1 MTSSGSTVATAR
13 TETTGPSG
21 RPRFG
26 ADVSDPAGSGPPS
39 RKRRRDWFR
48 KLRRDRV
55 LLLMVVPGLL
65 LLILFQYVPLLGNVI
80 AFQDYVP
87 FLGISRAPFV
97 GLANFQALFGDPA
110 FWNAVANTLIIMLLN
125 LLLFFPVPIA
135 LSLLLDGLFHDRI
148 KRFVQGVMFLPHFI
162 SWVVIVA
169 LFTQVLGGAGLI
181 NQFLLRNDV
190 EPIHVIGNAS
200 VFKLLLVS
208 EVIWKDAGWACIIFL
223 AALAAIDPQLY
234 ESAAVDG
241 AGYWRRMVHVT
252 LPGIMPVIVIL
263 LILRL
268 GDALT
273 VGFEQVLLQ
282 RDGVGPGAGEV
293 LDTYVYFFGVQ
304 GGNWSVAAAAGLFKA
319 VVGLFLVLSANKLA
333 HRLGQDG
340 VYRRS

>member
-1 MTSSGSTVATAR
+1 MTA
-13 TETTGPSG
+13 G
-21 RPRFG
+21 RPALASRRTT
-26 ADVSDPAGSGPPS
+26 ASDSPDQRIGGTAPDAGMPPRAGQS
-39 RKRRRDWFR
+39 WRHR
-48 KLRRDRV
+48 LRRDRA
-55 LLLMVVPGLL
+55 LLLMTIPGLL

-87 FLGISRAPFV
+87 FLGFREAEFV
-97 GLANFQALFGDPA
+97 GLANFEALFADPA
-110 FWNAVANTLIIMLLN
+110 FWNAVANTLIITLLN

-135 LSLLLDGLFHDRI
+135 LALLLDSLFHTRI
-148 KRFVQGVMFLPHFI
+148 KTFVQGVMFLPHFI
-162 SWVVIVA
+162 SWVVIVT
-169 LFTQVLGGAGLI
+169 LFTQLLGGAGLI
-181 NQFLLRNDV
+181 NQFLLQHDM
-190 EPIHVIGNAS
+190 EPIQIIGNAS

-241 AGYWRRMVHVT
+241 AGYWRRMFHVT
-252 LPGIMPVIVIL
+252 LPGIMPVIIIL

-282 RDGVGPGAGEV
+282 RDRVGPDAAEV
-293 LDTYVYFFGVQ
+293 LDTYVYYFGVQ

-319 VVGLFLVLSANKLA
+319 AVGLFLVLSANKLA
-333 HRLGQDG
+333 HRVGQDG
-340 VYRRS
+340 VYKRP